1 MIGVN
6 GVARNVMAFAR
17 KPDFCKLG
25 QKKALVLF
33 GKLLAS
39 EADTAH
45 HQSPMA
51 KSSA

>member
-6 GVARNVMAFAR
+6 GVARNAMAFAR

-25 QKKALVLF
+25 LKKAHLSF

-39 EADTAH
+39 EVDTAH
-45 HQSPMA
+45 LPSPTA
-51 KSSA
+51 KSLA